1 MRNGRRVKRERSSA
15 ALPITRVELDG
26 KRRVL
31 DESTESCAKL
41 QAGLLHAL
49 CKTYVAAIVTQ
60 TGMEFHETAQQKV
73 IHTRR
78 ERDDAVNSAMKAAIT
93 TLVTITKMDADSSRL
108 LEDIVSKKANSTEDL
123 IEITKAAQP
132 RASTIQRPGTA
143 RMVAGLRNSVAGPS
157 DGFYAS
163 GGFEEFST
171 DPVAEFSRP
180 FNAGG
185 QGGPSQVMTLS
196 PVQQSPPPKEEAKG
210 KNKKGGGFSLF
221 SKDNVR
227 R

>member
-1 MRNGRRVKRERSSA
+1 MCGDGGIIHEPRCPLA
-15 ALPITRVELDG
+15 PRVEAAVQG
-26 KRRVL
+26 QR
-31 DESTESCAKL
+31 AI
-41 QAGLLHAL
+41 LHRP
-49 CKTYVAAIVTQ
+49 C
-60 TGMEFHETAQQKV
+60 G
-73 IHTRR
+73 
-78 ERDDAVNSAMKAAIT
+78 
-93 TLVTITKMDADSSRL
+93 
-108 LEDIVSKKANSTEDL
+108 VSKKANSTEDL

-210 KNKKGGGFSLF
+210 KSKKGGGFSLF